1 MKRFFLL
8 PAICSVL
15 TACQAADAQKVIPP
29 VQSVSL
35 ETTTLYQELCAS
47 CHGANLEGASAPN
60 LSDDNWEY
68 GGSDEDILRAINVG
82 IEEAGMPSFQDALAP
97 GQDREL
103 LALIRQGR
111 SEEVSVPVTDVPSL
125 MDKVNSET
133 WLGGLNQPWG
143 ITFTP
148 DGGAF
153 ITEKSGDLIYYSNG
167 QVNRI
172 SNVPAVN
179 DNGQGGLLDVAL
191 DPNWPAENW
200 LYLAFSHP
208 KTPGAKEAMTKI
220 IRAKVVENALTN
232 VQTVFEAKPEDYV
245 NTRFHFGSRITFD
258 AAGHL
263 YFSIG
268 DRGKKE
274 QSQDITKPNGKIH
287 RVNRDGTIPDDNPFI
302 DNPEAYASIYSYGN
316 RNPQGLV
323 IHPDTDV
330 LWQTEHGPKGGDELN
345 VIKSGVNYGWP
356 EISYGRNYSGT
367 VLTPYT
373 AKPGMAQ
380 PTSQWTPSIAVCG
393 LDVYRGNMFPEWQGR
408 LLAGALVYEQVRL
421 ISVDG
426 ETYQEEAV
434 ILSDQGRVRDVTSG
448 PDGAIYVA
456 LPDKIIR
463 LTPAE

>member
-1 MKRFFLL
+1 
-8 PAICSVL
+8 
-15 TACQAADAQKVIPP
+15 
-29 VQSVSL
+29 
-35 ETTTLYQELCAS
+35 
-47 CHGANLEGASAPN
+47 
-60 LSDDNWEY
+60 
-68 GGSDEDILRAINVG
+68 
-82 IEEAGMPSFQDALAP
+82 
-97 GQDREL
+97 
-103 LALIRQGR
+103 
-111 SEEVSVPVTDVPSL
+111 
-125 MDKVNSET
+125 
-133 WLGGLNQPWG
+133 
-143 ITFTP
+143 
-148 DGGAF
+148 
-153 ITEKSGDLIYYSNG
+153 
-167 QVNRI
+167 
-172 SNVPAVN
+172 
-179 DNGQGGLLDVAL
+179 
-191 DPNWPAENW
+191 
-200 LYLAFSHP
+200 
-208 KTPGAKEAMTKI
+208 MTKI